1 MLHFAAFERAPARR
15 APTSPQSCAIVRTIA
30 HDDFQNV
37 MKSPEKPA
45 KKIFALAGL
54 S

>member
-15 APTSPQSCAIVRTIA
+15 APTSPQSCAIVLTTA

-37 MKSPEKPA
+37 TKRPEKPV
-45 KKIFALAGL
+45 KKIFPLGGL